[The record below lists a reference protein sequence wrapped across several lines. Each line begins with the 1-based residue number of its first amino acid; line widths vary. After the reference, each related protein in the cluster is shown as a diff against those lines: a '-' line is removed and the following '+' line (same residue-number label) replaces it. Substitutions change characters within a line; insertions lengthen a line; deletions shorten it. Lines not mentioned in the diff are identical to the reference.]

1 MSQLPQQK
9 HLAKDTSMLVHRLLE
24 QEVIVNLKCYQ
35 SCGRNSFWVSSA
47 LYTSGIQREKI

>member
-1 MSQLPQQK
+1 
-9 HLAKDTSMLVHRLLE
+9 MLVHRLLE

-47 LYTSGIQREKI
+47 LYTSGIQREKS